1 MRKPKKLSSEDL
13 QHPKG
18 QQKAWNGDVR
28 QPRSSRFNGD
38 AEFSDRGFMS
48 RGVHSVTPPIASEPA
63 PGSLRKPPSSIHYER
78 PYSHLTDAQKV
89 AYNRELRDNA
99 PEVISLT
106 DRQRKMT
113 YGRGK

>member
-48 RGVHSVTPPIASEPA
+48 RGVHSVTPPIATEPA
-63 PGSLRKPPSSIHYER
+63 RGTLQSPPTSIRYEK
-78 PYSHLTDAQKV
+78 PYSHLTDAQK
-89 AYNRELRDNA
+89 ALYNRSLRDNK

-106 DRQRKMT
+106 NRQKKLT
-113 YGRGK
+113 FGKG